1 MRHRKIKS
9 LIPLRNV
16 LFRCFKESI
25 YSHILI
31 KDFIYLFMRHTE
43 KGRDTGRGR
52 SRYLLGRF
60 YILDTV
66 SFSRDDVAKSGRDSG
81 ARPTQRPSKPLSDVG
96 LSCQHL
102 HVSVAHQCSVMLGW
116 GLS

>member
-1 MRHRKIKS
+1 
-9 LIPLRNV
+9 
-16 LFRCFKESI
+16 
-25 YSHILI
+25 
-31 KDFIYLFMRHTE
+31 MRHTE

-81 ARPTQRPSKPLSDVG
+81 ARPTQRPSLSVTW
-96 LSCQHL
+96 
-102 HVSVAHQCSVMLGW
+102 VSAVST
-116 GLS
+116 ST